1 MKHLIHLIGK
11 KKCFFLLKNCGIM
24 KPCKNS
30 AFFLDVFFINFQ
42 QSFRLFSKT
51 GGVKLSSEAEDR
63 GWPVVITTRI
73 WDQWRHSGVSKR
85 ENPPCF
91 GFTCLTEER

>member
-1 MKHLIHLIGK
+1 M
-11 KKCFFLLKNCGIM
+11 CLLDKELWRHEAM
-24 KPCKNS
+24 QNS
-30 AFFLDVFFINFQ
+30 AFFLDVFFLYKLSAEFQ
-42 QSFRLFSKT
+42 AFSKT
-51 GGVKLSSEAEDR
+51 RGVKLSSESEDR

-91 GFTCLTEER
+91 WLHLLD